1 MAGNVNEWVLDV
13 YRPLTSIDEDEF
25 NPFRGN
31 VYTDLRRDAN
41 GQTVAKDK
49 LGHLIIDTVKPADV
63 ASRYNYRKGDY
74 RNYRDGDRKSEIVAD
89 QSEWTAP
96 EDNMESSNRMYSQDP
111 GDYNSLINDN
121 ARVYKGGSWKDRAY
135 WLNPSTR
142 RFLDQDASR
151 DDLGF
156 RCAMIRV
163 GSPSGL

>member
-13 YRPLTSIDEDEF
+13 YRPLSYDNVDEF

-31 VYTDLRRDAN
+31 VYTDLRRDVN
-41 GQTVAKDK
+41 GQVVQKDK
-49 LGHLIIDTVKPADV
+49 LGRLIIDTVKDIDV
-63 ASRYNYRKGDY
+63 ALRYNYRKGDY
-74 RNYRDGDRKSEIVAD
+74 RNYKDGDI
-89 QSEWTAP
+89 P
-96 EDNMESSNRMYSQDP
+96 SSVVTNWQETDDGTKGSQRMYSQTANDF
-111 GDYNSLINDN
+111 GTLINDN

-142 RFLDQDASR
+142 RFLDQESSR

-163 GSPSGL
+163 GSPSGF